1 VNYQETLDYL
11 RQLGH
16 EVLNADYRLGRI
28 ERLLS
33 ELGQPQQAYP
43 SLIIAGT
50 NGKGSVAAMMDS
62 MLRQAGLHA
71 GLYTSPHLVN
81 VCERIK
87 VAGRDISP
95 GVLADHATL
104 VLEAGRRL
112 LTREEITSLPTF
124 FEHVTAAG
132 FSYFRQQRIDLAV
145 LEVGLGGRLDATN
158 TASSCLAVLTQI
170 DFDHEQILGSTLEAI
185 AAEKAAVIK
194 PGATAVIAPQR
205 PEVAEVIQQHCQ
217 GCRAAPRFV
226 LDDPTQVRIHDIETD
241 GHITFSYRS
250 RERVYDQIRLA
261 LRGYH
266 QIENAVV
273 AIEAAEVLRQGGY
286 PITSEAIIEGLQQVA
301 WPGRLEWLGERDEEE
316 RPPGSSETGASPHA
330 RTPAPPRPVILLDGA
345 HNPAGARALRRYLED
360 FGRPPLTL
368 VFGAMRDK
376 RIEDMAATLF
386 PLAQQVILTRV
397 QDKRA
402 ADLKRLSQVA
412 AAYGNVRLAATV
424 EEALGHAMAIT
435 PAEGMV
441 CITGSLYLVGA
452 VKEIWP
458 AFTLRPSA
466 LSLQSKKQIGV

>member
-11 RQLGH
+11 YQLGH

-28 ERLLS
+28 ERLLG
-33 ELGQPQQAYP
+33 ELGEPQQAYP

-62 MLRQAGLHA
+62 ILRRAGLRP
-71 GLYTSPHLVN
+71 GLYTSPHLVS

-87 VAGRDISP
+87 VAGQDITP
-95 GVLADHATL
+95 EAFAEQATM

-112 LTREEITSLPTF
+112 LTRGDITSLPTF

-132 FSYFRQQRIDLAV
+132 FTYFRQQQVDLAV

-158 TASSCLAVLTQI
+158 TASSFLAVLTQI
-170 DFDHEQILGSTLEAI
+170 DFDHEKILGSTLEAI

-205 PEVAEVIQQHCQ
+205 PEVAEVIQQRCQ
-217 GCRAAPRFV
+217 ECRATPRFV
-226 LDDPTQVRIHDIETD
+226 LSDPTQVWIHDIEKD
-241 GHITFSYRS
+241 GRITFSYRS
-250 RERVYDQIRLA
+250 GARVYEHIRLA

-266 QIENAVV
+266 QVENAVV
-273 AIEAAEVLRQGGY
+273 AIEAAEALQACGY
-286 PITSEAIIEGLQQVA
+286 PITPQAIIEGLQQVV
-301 WPGRLEWLGERDEEE
+301 WPGRLEVLNETDEEG
-316 RPPGSSETGASPHA
+316 PSDPDETGFPPPLRSL
-330 RTPAPPRPVILLDGA
+330 APLLPRLLLDGA

-360 FGRPPLTL
+360 FGRQPLTL

-386 PLAQQVILTRV
+386 PLAQPVFLTRV
-397 QDKRA
+397 QDERA
-402 ADLKRLSQVA
+402 ADLDRLTQVA
-412 AAYGNVRLAATV
+412 AAYENVRLAATV
-424 EEALGHAMAIT
+424 EDALSQAIAVT
-435 PAEGMV
+435 PSEGMI
-441 CITGSLYLVGA
+441 CIAGSLYLVGA

-458 AFTLRPSA
+458 T
-466 LSLQSKKQIGV
+466 LSLQPSAFSLQPEKQIGV